1 MKFLYILFYL
11 AQQVKLWRVVP
22 VFYTDTFV
30 CLTESSKY
38 FALIASV
45 QLPRGHYVS
54 ENSMKFRTLRL
65 TTVKNYY
72 IIPIEII

>member
-1 MKFLYILFYL
+1 M
-11 AQQVKLWRVVP
+11 
-22 VFYTDTFV
+22 
-30 CLTESSKY
+30 
-38 FALIASV
+38 
-45 QLPRGHYVS
+45 QLPGGHYVS

>member
-1 MKFLYILFYL
+1 MESSSC
-11 AQQVKLWRVVP
+11 
-22 VFYTDTFV
+22 FYTDTFV

-45 QLPRGHYVS
+45 QLPGGHYVS

>member
-1 MKFLYILFYL
+1 MFII
-11 AQQVKLWRVVP
+11 
-22 VFYTDTFV
+22 
-30 CLTESSKY
+30 ESSKY
-38 FALIASV
+38 FALIVSI
-45 QLPRGHYVS
+45 QLPGGHYVS